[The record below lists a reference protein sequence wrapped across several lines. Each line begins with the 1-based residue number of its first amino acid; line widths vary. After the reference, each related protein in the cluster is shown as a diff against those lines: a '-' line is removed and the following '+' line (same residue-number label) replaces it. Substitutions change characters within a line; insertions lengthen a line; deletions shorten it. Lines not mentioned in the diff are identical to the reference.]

1 MRGRDREGEIERKR
15 KWEGG
20 RERWGDSEGEIEG
33 MGRKSTEIYERIKRN
48 EGGMWDSI
56 EVNARKIHYP
66 LRSTIHVIIDQ
77 RCFWQAIITM
87 MNYRILNILPLFSI
101 SL

>member
-48 EGGMWDSI
+48 EGGM
-56 EVNARKIHYP
+56 
-66 LRSTIHVIIDQ
+66 
-77 RCFWQAIITM
+77 
-87 MNYRILNILPLFSI
+87 
-101 SL
+101 